1 MEATRRHTA
10 KKRKVAWASDGRNTA
25 FKSNKLTLCKLM
37 VITVITPLKQVF
49 NLYASSKF
57 LNLLIPKLMRAEYDE
72 PL

>member
-1 MEATRRHTA
+1 
-10 KKRKVAWASDGRNTA
+10 
-25 FKSNKLTLCKLM
+25 M